1 MNNAELKPG
10 VWESGINRIR
20 KTTEA
25 VNTNNQKLFDTSP
38 LVLNSY
44 MADHGIIFSDG
55 RETDYAKFNAGHTA
69 TINIADHKARLVV

>member
-10 VWESGINRIR
+10 VWEGGINRIS
-20 KTTEA
+20 KTTET

-44 MADHGIIFSDG
+44 MADHGIIFNDG
-55 RETDYAKFNAGHTA
+55 IETDYAKFNAGHTA